1 MNGIGTKGKAKNLM
15 KTITRF
21 SEIMVKQKNVFPNGG
36 NALDVEFVLVPMS
49 AFLVSGFA
57 NDNDVAFQM
66 LPTYQKKIMPYVNK
80 EEYDEKTARFQ
91 ELFTEYREKAIEVQ
105 ENNEHLFRFGKFS
118 TFRSAENGC
127 LLVEGLGDGEGL
139 GLAIDR
145 NIRLAH
151 NNNPFWFFR
160 LSLSYFFIFWRGC
173 FYFFVC
179 PSCLHLYFTIYSAK
193 NNVINRFSGT

>member
-1 MNGIGTKGKAKNLM
+1 MNGIGTKGKAKKLM

-105 ENNEHLFRFGKFS
+105 ENNEDWFWKF
-118 TFRSAENGC
+118 
-127 LLVEGLGDGEGL
+127 
-139 GLAIDR
+139 
-145 NIRLAH
+145 
-151 NNNPFWFFR
+151 
-160 LSLSYFFIFWRGC
+160 
-173 FYFFVC
+173 
-179 PSCLHLYFTIYSAK
+179 IYEFADLTAK
-193 NNVINRFSGT
+193 NMGSENTDDAKKTIGACIVELINTINPKLNI

>member
-105 ENNEHLFRFGKFS
+105 ENNEDWFWKF
-118 TFRSAENGC
+118 
-127 LLVEGLGDGEGL
+127 
-139 GLAIDR
+139 
-145 NIRLAH
+145 
-151 NNNPFWFFR
+151 
-160 LSLSYFFIFWRGC
+160 
-173 FYFFVC
+173 
-179 PSCLHLYFTIYSAK
+179 IY
-193 NNVINRFSGT
+193 

>member
-80 EEYDEKTARFQ
+80 EEYDKSFC
-91 ELFTEYREKAIEVQ
+91 REKHARADDKTVYVRQ
-105 ENNEHLFRFGKFS
+105 GRF
-118 TFRSAENGC
+118 
-127 LLVEGLGDGEGL
+127 D
-139 GLAIDR
+139 D
-145 NIRLAH
+145 
-151 NNNPFWFFR
+151 
-160 LSLSYFFIFWRGC
+160 FICKR
-173 FYFFVC
+173 
-179 PSCLHLYFTIYSAK
+179 
-193 NNVINRFSGT
+193 R